1 MKKRVV
7 ISSAQKL
14 NKTGLHPRNAHRGG
28 YDFAALMKSD
38 QALAPHVKLN
48 EHGVESIDFSD
59 PVAVKTLNR
68 SLLKHHYGIDG
79 WDIPDG
85 FLCPPIP
92 GRVDYI
98 HYVAELLGVS
108 EPGEINDTVL
118 SDGVSRSVRMLDI
131 GTGANGIY
139 ALLACKVYGW
149 SCTASDID
157 ATSLDNV
164 AAIIARD
171 PGLEER
177 IKLRLQSDNSH
188 IFEGVIKEGEFYDL
202 SVCNPPFHASLEEAL
217 KVSQKKVANLNRNR
231 HKRSAE
237 GVGDGAV
244 DPSLSQPET
253 VLNFGGQKAELW
265 CKGGEI
271 RFLRKMLKESK
282 RFATQCKWFTSL
294 VSKSENVKP
303 SLKILAKLGAVEVK
317 EINMQQGNKLTRL
330 LAWRF

>member
-1 MKKRVV
+1 MNPAK
-7 ISSAQKL
+7 KL
-14 NKTGLHPRNAHRGG
+14 NKTGLHLRNAHRQG
-28 YDFAALMKSD
+28 YDFAALTKSD
-38 QALAPHVKLN
+38 QALATHVTLN

-59 PVAVKTLNR
+59 PAAVKALNR
-68 SLLKHHYGIDG
+68 ALLKHHYGIDG
-79 WDIPDG
+79 WVVPDG

-98 HYVAELLGVS
+98 HYVAELLGESV
-108 EPGEINDTVL
+108 PN
-118 SDGVSRSVRMLDI
+118 GVSTSVRMLDI

-139 ALLACKVYGW
+139 ALLACKLYGW

-164 AAIIARD
+164 AAIVARN
-171 PGLEER
+171 PGLEKR

-188 IFEGVIKEGEFYDL
+188 IFEGVIKEGEFYDV

-217 KVSQKKVANLNRNR
+217 KGSQKKVANLNRNR
-231 HKRSAE
+231 EKRSGEKVIERAGE
-237 GVGDGAV
+237 
-244 DPSLSQPET
+244 PSPSESEI

-282 RFATQCKWFTSL
+282 KFAPQCKWFTSL
-294 VSKSENVKP
+294 ISKSENVKP
-303 SLKILAKLGAVEVK
+303 ALNILAKLNAVEVK
-317 EINMQQGNKLTRL
+317 EIKMQQGNKMTRV

>member
-7 ISSAQKL
+7 MSQAQKM
-14 NKTGLHPRNAHRGG
+14 NKMGLHPRNAHREG
-28 YDFAALMKSD
+28 YDFAALTKSG
-38 QALAPHVKLN
+38 QALATHVKLN

-68 SLLKHHYGIDG
+68 TLLKHHYGIDG

-85 FLCPPIP
+85 LLCPPIP

-108 EPGEINDTVL
+108 EPSKIDQPN
-118 SDGVSRSVRMLDI
+118 GVSESVRMLDI

-149 SCTASDID
+149 NCTASDID
-157 ATSLDNV
+157 ASSLENV
-164 AAIIARD
+164 AAIVARN

-188 IFEGVIKEGEFYDL
+188 IFEGVIKEGEFYDV

-217 KVSQKKVANLNRNR
+217 KGSQKKVANLNRNR
-231 HKRSAE
+231 QKRSVE
-237 GVGDGAV
+237 GTGG
-244 DPSLSQPET
+244 SLKSET

-282 RFATQCKWFTSL
+282 RFAPQCKWFTSL
-294 VSKSENVKP
+294 VSKSENLKP
-303 SLKILAKLGAVEVK
+303 VLKLLAKLGAVEIK
-317 EINMQQGNKLTRL
+317 EIEMQQGNKVTRV